1 MSKYIYLARKNH
13 LVVDT
18 VLGRLNLVLS
28 DDLERK
34 LRLAVVNRYGG
45 RKGDLSEAVE
55 QAIRDWLGKRSTQ
68 SSSEEESK

>member
-1 MSKYIYLARKNH
+1 M
-13 LVVDT
+13 
-18 VLGRLNLVLS
+18 GRLNLILS

-55 QAIRDWLGKRSTQ
+55 QAIRDWLGKRPTKSDN
-68 SSSEEESK
+68 ELESK

>member
-1 MSKYIYLARKNH
+1 M
-13 LVVDT
+13 
-18 VLGRLNLVLS
+18 GRLNLTLS

-55 QAIRDWLGKRSTQ
+55 QAIRDWLGKRPARTD
-68 SSSEEESK
+68 SEVDSK